1 MSKPKL
7 KPHATLVLTLVNS
20 TKGKAIVA
28 YDKLTER
35 TIIAPVWQTLRSLGY
50 ELENILDAMT
60 PGSKANKEIQS
71 RVASKGYTQMSWA
84 SPWDTNKI
92 IFNQKIG

>member
-1 MSKPKL
+1 MNKLKL
-7 KPHATLVLTLVNS
+7 KPPATLVLTNS
-20 TKGKAIVA
+20 TKGRAIVA

-35 TIIAPVWQTLRSLGY
+35 TIIAPVWQTLRGLGY

-71 RVASKGYTQMSWA
+71 RVADKGYTQMSWA
-84 SPWDTNKI
+84 SPWDTQKI
-92 IFNQKIG
+92 IFTQKIG

>member
-1 MSKPKL
+1 MNKHKL
-7 KPHATLVLTLVNS
+7 KAHATLVLTRS
-20 TKGKAIVA
+20 TKGRSIVA

-35 TIIAPVWQTLRSLGY
+35 TIIAPVWQTLRGLGY

-71 RVASKGYTQMSWA
+71 RVADKGYTQMSWA
-84 SPWDTNKI
+84 SPWDTQKI
-92 IFNQKIG
+92 IFTQKIG

>member
-1 MSKPKL
+1 MIKPKL
-7 KPHATLVLTLVNS
+7 EPHATLVLTNS

-35 TIIAPVWQTLRSLGY
+35 TIITPVWQTLRGLGY

-60 PGSKANKEIQS
+60 PGSEANKVIQA
-71 RVASKGYTQMSWA
+71 RIADKGYTQMSWA
-84 SPWDTNKI
+84 SPWDTQKI
-92 IFNQKIG
+92 IFTQKIG